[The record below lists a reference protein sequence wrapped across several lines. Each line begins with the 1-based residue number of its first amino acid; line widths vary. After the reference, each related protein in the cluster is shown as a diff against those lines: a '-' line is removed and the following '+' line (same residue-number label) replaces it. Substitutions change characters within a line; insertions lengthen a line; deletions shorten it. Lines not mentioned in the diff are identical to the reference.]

1 MLHSKH
7 GIDGTRSIVIYA
19 YPNTNRIVC
28 ENGGDCYTGT
38 GHDDVFLDES
48 TLVDDGSGDF

>member
-38 GHDDVFLDES
+38 GHDDGFLDES